1 MKLRLLTAGVFV
13 AGCNCLIQA
22 QSPTAL
28 AMTLNIEDSPSHTV
42 ILSEMPKITF
52 VDNQMIISTV
62 SGNDVIYSLDKVES
76 YYFSAMQS
84 GIEDIVSEDKLPAFM
99 IETDAVSVKNLMPGN
114 RIVVYGVQGIAVAVG
129 VAGNDGVATV
139 DTSDLAAGMYIVN
152 YGTRSTKI
160 VKR

>member
-1 MKLRLLTAGVFV
+1 
-13 AGCNCLIQA
+13 
-22 QSPTAL
+22 
-28 AMTLNIEDSPSHTV
+28 
-42 ILSEMPKITF
+42 
-52 VDNQMIISTV
+52 
-62 SGNDVIYSLDKVES
+62 
-76 YYFSAMQS
+76 
-84 GIEDIVSEDKLPAFM
+84 M

-139 DTSDLAAGMYIVN
+139 DTSALAAGVYIVN